1 MPATPPA
8 ARRRL
13 TKLALAGTL
22 VASGLL
28 ITAPAALASWT
39 QQSTPNLGGVD
50 AWDLKAVSCTSPNI
64 CMAVGTE
71 SASTSGLLAETRTQ
85 SGWSSVFVPEP
96 HDNSQLFGVSCTTA
110 KACTAVG
117 STPKGQGTIPLAERW
132 NGSSWSAQTAPAPGG
147 TSSSQLDT
155 VVCTSAKSCLAVGDL
170 EHGSSE
176 APLSELWNG
185 TKWKVLATPKP
196 SGQPISAL
204 TGLSCA
210 SASKCFAV
218 GNSRNKNNVSKTLA
232 EMWNGKTWVIQKTPN
247 GPGSSSL
254 EGVSCT
260 SATTCMATGSGLAE
274 RWNGKAWSLLKI
286 GKPQGTAA
294 DLSSVSCTKAGPCY
308 AVGQNFIEGVPNA
321 VAELWSGSR
330 WSVQPVSITTS
341 FDDSE
346 LAGVSCTTAT
356 NCTAVGAYDDSGSK
370 ALAED
375 FSLRWNLTDA
385 PFTGSDLVGVGLD
398 AVSCISPQN
407 CLAVGTFETKN
418 SSFQTFSDHWDG
430 SVWNPLF
437 LPKPKS
443 TNLDAISCP
452 AANSCEAV
460 GNFSTGVNEVPQA
473 ERWNGA
479 GWTLQHTPAPAGAD
493 RAFLLGVSCATKTS
507 CVAVGFSIKSGK
519 IRSLG
524 EHWNGKTWQVTPT
537 PNPAGKQ
544 TIQLDA
550 VSCPSATFC
559 LASGTFAGGTFGA
572 TWNGKSWGPT
582 SAVPNAK
589 GAIRASLSGVSC
601 PTSKDC
607 MAVGTSTTKSKTVP
621 LAERWDGKKWSP
633 LTVPAAGGALDS
645 NLNGISCAS
654 GGACAAVG
662 SVVRTSSRGA
672 VAYAWTGKRWVIHQ
686 VAVPGGALSL
696 DLGAVSCNSGTA
708 CMAVGDDNDSSNLEE
723 ILAEQ
728 YS

>member
-1 MPATPPA
+1 VPAK
-8 ARRRL
+8 RRRL
-13 TKLALAGTL
+13 TKRALTGALAGSL

-28 ITAPAALASWT
+28 ITAPAALANWT
-39 QQSTPNLGGVD
+39 QQSTPNLGGID
-50 AWDLKAVSCTSPNI
+50 AWDLKAVSCTAPNT
-64 CMAVGTE
+64 CMAVGIE
-71 SASTSGLLAETRTQ
+71 SASTGGLLAERRTE
-85 SGWSSVFVPEP
+85 SGWSSVFIPEP

-117 STPKGQGTIPLAERW
+117 FTPKGQGIIPLAERW
-132 NGSSWSAQTAPAPGG
+132 NGSTWSAQTAPAPGR
-147 TSSSQLDT
+147 TSSSQLSA

-170 EHGSSE
+170 EHGSTE
-176 APLSELWNG
+176 APLSELWTG

-196 SGQPISAL
+196 SGRPTSTL

-218 GNSRNKNNVSKTLA
+218 GLSRDKNDISKTLA
-232 EMWNGKTWVIQKTPN
+232 EIWNGKTWAIQKTPN

-254 EGVSCT
+254 EGVSCA

-294 DLSSVSCTKAGPCY
+294 DLSSVSCAKAGPCY
-308 AVGQNFIEGVPNA
+308 AVGHHFTGGVEFA
-321 VAELWSGSR
+321 VAELWNGSR
-330 WSVQPVSITTS
+330 WSVQPVSIATS

-346 LAGVSCTTAT
+346 LAGVSCPTAT
-356 NCTAVGAYDDSGSK
+356 NCTAVGAYDDSGNK

-375 FSLRWNLTDA
+375 FSLRWNITDA
-385 PFTGSDLVGVGLD
+385 PFTGSDLVGVGLS

-407 CLAVGTFETKN
+407 CLAVGTFETTN

-430 SVWNPLF
+430 TVWTPLF

-443 TNLDAISCP
+443 TNMDAISCP

-460 GNFSTGVNEVPQA
+460 GNFSTGASEVPQA

-479 GWTLQHTPAPAGAD
+479 RWTLQHAPAPAGAD
-493 RAFLLGVSCATKTS
+493 RAFLLGVSCATKTA

-524 EHWNGKTWQVTPT
+524 EHWDGKTWKVTPT
-537 PNPAGKQ
+537 PNPAGQQ
-544 TIQLDA
+544 TIQLNA
-550 VSCPSATFC
+550 VSCRSATFC
-559 LASGTFAGGTFGA
+559 LATGTFAEGTFAA

-582 SAVPNAK
+582 APVPNAK
-589 GAIRASLSGVSC
+589 GAIHASLSGVSC
-601 PTSKDC
+601 STSKSC
-607 MAVGTSTTKSKTVP
+607 QAVGTSTAKQKTVP
-621 LAERWDGKKWSP
+621 LAEHWDGRKWSP
-633 LTVPAAGGALDS
+633 LTVPPPAGALDS
-645 NLNGISCAS
+645 NLNAISCVS

-662 SVVRTSSRGA
+662 SVVRNKSRDA

-686 VAVPGGALSL
+686 VAVPGGALSPML
-696 DLGAVSCNSGTA
+696 TAVSCNSGTA
-708 CMAVGDDNDSSNLEE
+708 CMAVGDYTNPSNLEA

>member
-39 QQSTPNLGGVD
+39 QQSTPNLVRGAD
-50 AWDLKAVSCTSPNI
+50 AWDLE
-64 CMAVGTE
+64 G
-71 SASTSGLLAETRTQ
+71 GLLHLTEYLHGRRHRVGLDERTAGRDQDPVGLVERVRSRTTRQQPALRRLVHDGEGLHGGREHAE
-85 SGWSSVFVPEP
+85 
-96 HDNSQLFGVSCTTA
+96 
-110 KACTAVG
+110 
-117 STPKGQGTIPLAERW
+117 GQGTIPLAERW
-132 NGSSWSAQTAPAPGG
+132 NGSSWSAQTAPAAGG

-308 AVGQNFIEGVPNA
+308 AVGQNFIEGVPSA

-341 FDDSE
+341 FDGQR
-346 LAGVSCTTAT
+346 AG
-356 NCTAVGAYDDSGSK
+356 
-370 ALAED
+370 
-375 FSLRWNLTDA
+375 
-385 PFTGSDLVGVGLD
+385 
-398 AVSCISPQN
+398 
-407 CLAVGTFETKN
+407 
-418 SSFQTFSDHWDG
+418 
-430 SVWNPLF
+430 
-437 LPKPKS
+437 
-443 TNLDAISCP
+443 
-452 AANSCEAV
+452 
-460 GNFSTGVNEVPQA
+460 
-473 ERWNGA
+473 
-479 GWTLQHTPAPAGAD
+479 
-493 RAFLLGVSCATKTS
+493 
-507 CVAVGFSIKSGK
+507 
-519 IRSLG
+519 
-524 EHWNGKTWQVTPT
+524 
-537 PNPAGKQ
+537 
-544 TIQLDA
+544 
-550 VSCPSATFC
+550 
-559 LASGTFAGGTFGA
+559 
-572 TWNGKSWGPT
+572 
-582 SAVPNAK
+582 
-589 GAIRASLSGVSC
+589 
-601 PTSKDC
+601 
-607 MAVGTSTTKSKTVP
+607 
-621 LAERWDGKKWSP
+621 
-633 LTVPAAGGALDS
+633 
-645 NLNGISCAS
+645 
-654 GGACAAVG
+654 
-662 SVVRTSSRGA
+662 
-672 VAYAWTGKRWVIHQ
+672 
-686 VAVPGGALSL
+686 
-696 DLGAVSCNSGTA
+696 
-708 CMAVGDDNDSSNLEE
+708 
-723 ILAEQ
+723 
-728 YS
+728 